1 MSTVIIKK
9 RCAVYTRV
17 SNDERLDQ
25 SFNSLDAQREAGQA
39 YIASQ
44 RTEGWLAVADDYDD
58 GGFSG
63 GNMERP
69 ALKRL
74 MDDILADQIDIV
86 VVYKI
91 DRLTRCLADFSR
103 LIEVFERHKV
113 SFVSVTQQFN
123 TTTSMGRLMLNI
135 LLSFAQFEREVT
147 GERIRDKIA
156 ASKRKGIWMGGYPA
170 LGYDVKD
177 RQLIINDA
185 EAATVRRIFQR
196 FAEMQSATDL
206 CRELA
211 VDGITTKAWKT
222 ADGNVRNGTPMDKKY
237 LSKAL
242 RNPIYVGEIRHKGVV
257 HAGQHEPIISRQLW
271 DRVQAILAE
280 DASARMGRTQTRDKT
295 DALLRGLLYG
305 PNGEKYHITFSKKPS
320 GKKYRYYIPK
330 ADQRYG
336 GGSSATGMIPAGQ
349 IEEVVVNLLVGVLQ
363 SPESVQG
370 VWQQVQQQFQTIEEP
385 KVVLAMR
392 RLGDVWKQLFPAE
405 QVRLVNL
412 LIERVQLLSD
422 GIDIVWREV
431 GWKELAG
438 ELVADSIGGEL
449 LEMEAVA

>member
-1 MSTVIIKK
+1 MSAVITQK
-9 RCAVYTRV
+9 RCAVYARV
-17 SNDERLDQ
+17 STDERLDQ
-25 SFNSLDAQREAGQA
+25 TFNSLDAQREAGQA
-39 YIASQ
+39 YIVSQ
-44 RTEGWLAVADDYDD
+44 RAEGWLPVADDYDD
-58 GGFSG
+58 GGYSG

-74 MDDILADQIDIV
+74 MNDIFADQIDIV

-91 DRLTRCLADFSR
+91 DRLTRSLADFSR
-103 LIEVFERHKV
+103 LIEIFERHKV

-156 ASKRKGIWMGGYPA
+156 ASKRKGMWMGGYTP
-170 LGYDVKD
+170 LGYEVKD
-177 RQLIINDA
+177 RKLIIDQDD
-185 EAATVRRIFQR
+185 AATVRRIFQR
-196 FAEMQSATDL
+196 FAELRSATDL

-211 VDGITTKAWKT
+211 VDGMTTKPWRLK
-222 ADGNVRNGTPMDKKY
+222 DGSKRNGTPMDKHYIAKV
-237 LSKAL
+237 L
-242 RNPIYVGEIRHKGVV
+242 RNPIYVGEIRHKGAVY
-257 HAGQHEPIISRQLW
+257 AGQHEPIISRQLW
-271 DRVQAILAE
+271 DQVREILTE
-280 DASARMGRTQTRDKT
+280 DANERSGKTQTRSKT

-305 PNGEKYHITFSKKPS
+305 ANGEKYHITFSKKPS

-330 ADQRYG
+330 ADRKYG
-336 GGSSATGMIPAGQ
+336 YGTSATGMIPAGQ
-349 IEEVVVNLLVGVLQ
+349 IEEVVVNQLIGVLQ

-370 VWQQVQQQFQTIEEP
+370 VWKQVRLHYPEIGEP
-385 KVVLAMR
+385 TVVLAMR
-392 RLGDVWKQLFPAE
+392 RLGDVWKQLFPEE

-412 LIERVQLLSD
+412 LIERVQLMSD

-438 ELVADSIGGEL
+438 ELIPDTIGSEM
-449 LEMEAVA
+449 LEMEETV